1 MYVLWKFQSC
11 SRLEQVYPCFNIIV
25 QVVAANEGTFSC
37 LYDVPGDKE
46 LEETIYAYIRSKWSI

>member
-1 MYVLWKFQSC
+1 MYSGSSRAVPDWNKFIPI
-11 SRLEQVYPCFNIIV
+11 LIFNLV